1 MLGIM
6 LGSNIPICLAI
17 SITLIEAY
25 AAPLLISAL
34 VVGGV
39 IAVLRWWT
47 QTPAF
52 KPSPSQPPV
61 ERTSSLTAADPQLV
75 AVLAAAAYAVIGQ
88 PVVVRR
94 VTFVGPYTVS
104 AWAEVG
110 RVQIQGSHNLN
121 R

>member
-1 MLGIM
+1 ML
-6 LGSNIPICLAI
+6 SSQFSSCFAI
-17 SITLIEAY
+17 SLTLVEAY

-34 VVGGV
+34 VVGAV
-39 IAVLRWWT
+39 IAAVRWWT

-52 KPSPSQPPV
+52 ESSPKQPPGG
-61 ERTSSLTAADPQLV
+61 EALTPAAVDPQLV
-75 AVLAAAAYAVIGQ
+75 AVLAAAAYAIIGQ

-110 RVQIQGSHNLN
+110 RVQIQSSHNLN

>member
-1 MLGIM
+1 MPSLIFPPCVA
-6 LGSNIPICLAI
+6 LSL
-17 SITLIEAY
+17 TLIEAY

-34 VVGGV
+34 VVGAV
-39 IAVLRWWT
+39 IAALRWWT

-52 KPSPSQPPV
+52 DPSPKQSPV
-61 ERTSSLTAADPQLV
+61 DQTSSPAAIDPQFL

-110 RVQIQGSHNLN
+110 RVQIQGSHNLH